1 MLLLGQFTSSSSYS
15 FEHLEA
21 TLVQALSKEVK
32 ADEEDEEV
40 AIKLTLLLLLIVQD
54 IPFHLLNTT
63 PRLFSMLVEF
73 TKASFTKR

>member
-32 ADEEDEEV
+32 ADEEDEV

>member
-1 MLLLGQFTSSSSYS
+1 MLLLGQFTSSGSYS

-21 TLVQALSKEVK
+21 TLVQVLSKEVK
-32 ADEEDEEV
+32 ADEEDEV